1 MSITTHQLQITS
13 ATHEKKIQGAEM
25 TLAEQVDIQHN
36 QLDRLTKTDQLTKQA
51 LDSMSKQVN
60 SLEANLIDITDQL
73 ENSVKQLKKID
84 EIKAII
90 AVLQN
95 NDDE

>member
-1 MSITTHQLQITS
+1 
-13 ATHEKKIQGAEM
+13 M